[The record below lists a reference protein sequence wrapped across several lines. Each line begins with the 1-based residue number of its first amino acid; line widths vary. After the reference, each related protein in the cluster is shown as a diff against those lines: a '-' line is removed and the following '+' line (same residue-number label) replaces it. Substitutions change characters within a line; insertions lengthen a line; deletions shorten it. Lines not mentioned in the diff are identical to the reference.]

1 MKNLIFILFFIIIS
15 CNQKNN
21 LNIDPDKVYNNLLN
35 QNDNIILLDVR
46 TKEEVLENNIKN
58 SINLDFYSD
67 DFNES
72 ILNLNK
78 SNIYYVYCR
87 SGRRSLNTVEI
98 MRENGFIH
106 SYNVEGGILR
116 WVELNLPLK

>member
-1 MKNLIFILFFIIIS
+1 MKNLIFILFSIIIS

-58 SINLDFYSD
+58 SINIDFYSE
-67 DFNES
+67 DFKKT
-72 ILNLNK
+72 ILNLDK
-78 SNIYYVYCR
+78 SNTYYVYCR
-87 SGRRSLNTVEI
+87 SGKRSLNTVEI
-98 MRENGFIH
+98 MRENGFTQ
-106 SYNVEGGILR
+106 SYNVEGGILK

>member
-46 TKEEVLENNIKN
+46 TKEEVLENKIKN
-58 SINLDFYSD
+58 SINLDFYSE

-72 ILNLNK
+72 ILNLDK

-87 SGRRSLNTVEI
+87 SGRRSLNTVEF
-98 MRENGFIH
+98 MRKYGYKE
-106 SYNVEGGILR
+106 SYNIDGGIIKWSDLKI
-116 WVELNLPLK
+116 PLK

>member
-58 SINLDFYSD
+58 SINLDFYSE

-72 ILNLNK
+72 ILNLDK

-98 MRENGFIH
+98 MRENGFTH